1 MLNRT
6 VANHNWVW
14 LWPDCSW
21 CVAPPLCGCGSIYFI
36 LFTVYIFSL
45 KRIMTIY
52 SINDNWNNVMFL
64 SSTNSTP
71 DVSTGMSPTFES
83 HTCVSLGVCP
93 CLPVCVPLGL
103 CLSVCV
109 WENLCLG
116 VCVGGRGVAETYLA
130 TPPTHK
136 HPPSSPPSFLCICI
150 SGGSTVRLIHTYSHM
165 PNMWTSVSLCHQ

>member
-21 CVAPPLCGCGSIYFI
+21 CVAPPLCGCGSIYLI

-83 HTCVSLGVCP
+83 HTCVSLGVCL

-109 WENLCLG
+109 RELVFRCVCLCVWEGGCRNLFG
-116 VCVGGRGVAETYLA
+116 Y
-130 TPPTHK
+130 PPNTQT
-136 HPPSSPPSFLCICI
+136 PSFKSSI
-150 SGGSTVRLIHTYSHM
+150 YSLH
-165 PNMWTSVSLCHQ
+165 L